1 MMVNYHVAD
10 RIGYITLNRP
20 EKRNALN
27 DEMVTALKKAFKQ
40 AENDES
46 CKVIIL
52 HANGDVFCAG
62 ADLAY
67 LKKLQE
73 NNFEENLTDSKHL
86 MSLFKLI
93 HDLPKVVIAQ
103 VEGHA
108 IAGGAGL
115 ATVCD
120 IVFSVPEAKFGY
132 TEVRIGFI
140 PAIVSIF
147 LARKVGE
154 AHTKDLLLSG
164 RLVHALEA
172 KEMRMI
178 NFVYEAK
185 EIQRE
190 VLQYAKHI
198 CSDASGTSLA
208 LTKNLIGN
216 AFNLQ
221 LQEFLIVAAEMNA
234 EARGSDDCQ
243 RGISAF
249 LNKEKIMW

>member
-27 DEMVTALKKAFKQ
+27 DEMVTALKNAFKQ

>member
-1 MMVNYHVAD
+1 MVNYHVAD

-27 DEMVTALKKAFKQ
+27 DEMVTALKNAFKQ

>member
-1 MMVNYHVAD
+1 MVNYHVAD

-27 DEMVTALKKAFKQ
+27 DEMVTALKNAFKQ

-93 HDLPKVVIAQ
+93 HELPKVVIAQ